1 MTRPSFIRTLVA
13 VCVSA
18 MLAVAL
24 SGCMQQASTQGND
37 QQSENR
43 EYMTQVNQK
52 MDDLDSRLSDF
63 VDAVSRGD
71 VVTMRTQ
78 ADNAFKV
85 LDDLSSL
92 EAPEPLKDVAAG
104 YVDGANSLK
113 DALNSYIQLYTEID
127 GATTTVSYAYT
138 ISGKVMGIV
147 VMVMMMMPMT
157 PTETSLS
164 MMLPRRRISSTW
176 LTKSQTRTKTM
187 MPMNTL
193 SDRDSFITR

>member
-1 MTRPSFIRTLVA
+1 MVVLGPKDVKHATTEDEVVFAPGALGQRSSDAGRARTRAARKGFAAAALVHA
-13 VCVSA
+13 H
-18 MLAVAL
+18 
-24 SGCMQQASTQGND
+24 
-37 QQSENR
+37 
-43 EYMTQVNQK
+43 
-52 MDDLDSRLSDF
+52 LDSRLSDF

-127 GATTTVSYAYT
+127 GATASEPFDWSTYDSRLQAIQDAYNAG
-138 ISGKVMGIV
+138 IDKLKAADEAAAGK
-147 VMVMMMMPMT
+147 
-157 PTETSLS
+157 
-164 MMLPRRRISSTW
+164 
-176 LTKSQTRTKTM
+176 
-187 MPMNTL
+187 
-193 SDRDSFITR
+193 D

>member
-1 MTRPSFIRTLVA
+1 M
-13 VCVSA
+13 
-18 MLAVAL
+18 
-24 SGCMQQASTQGND
+24 TQG
-37 QQSENR
+37 
-43 EYMTQVNQK
+43 TQK

-92 EAPEPLKDVAAG
+92 EAPEPLKDVAAD

-127 GATTTVSYAYT
+127 GETASDWSTYDSRLQAIQDAYNAG
-138 ISGKVMGIV
+138 IDKLKAADEAAAGK
-147 VMVMMMMPMT
+147 
-157 PTETSLS
+157 
-164 MMLPRRRISSTW
+164 
-176 LTKSQTRTKTM
+176 
-187 MPMNTL
+187 
-193 SDRDSFITR
+193 D

>member
-13 VCVSA
+13 VCASA

-24 SGCMQQASTQGND
+24 SGCMQQASTQGNE

-92 EAPEPLKDVAAG
+92 EAPEEPLKDVAAG

-127 GATTTVSYAYT
+127 GATTTEPFDWSTYDSRLQAIQDAYNAG
-138 ISGKVMGIV
+138 IDKLKAADGAAAGK
-147 VMVMMMMPMT
+147 
-157 PTETSLS
+157 
-164 MMLPRRRISSTW
+164 
-176 LTKSQTRTKTM
+176 
-187 MPMNTL
+187 
-193 SDRDSFITR
+193 D

>member
-1 MTRPSFIRTLVA
+1 MGLPPPSVRPYLKSYCCSNPTACARLTLA
-13 VCVSA
+13 CRA
-18 MLAVAL
+18 H
-24 SGCMQQASTQGND
+24 
-37 QQSENR
+37 
-43 EYMTQVNQK
+43 
-52 MDDLDSRLSDF
+52 LDSRLSDF

-127 GATTTVSYAYT
+127 GATTTDPFDWSTYDSRLQAIQDAYNAG
-138 ISGKVMGIV
+138 IDKLKAADEAAAGK
-147 VMVMMMMPMT
+147 
-157 PTETSLS
+157 
-164 MMLPRRRISSTW
+164 
-176 LTKSQTRTKTM
+176 
-187 MPMNTL
+187 
-193 SDRDSFITR
+193 D

>member
-24 SGCMQQASTQGND
+24 SGCMQQASTQGNE

-78 ADNAFKV
+78 ADNAFQ
-85 LDDLSSL
+85 
-92 EAPEPLKDVAAG
+92 
-104 YVDGANSLK
+104 GA
-113 DALNSYIQLYTEID
+113 
-127 GATTTVSYAYT
+127 
-138 ISGKVMGIV
+138 
-147 VMVMMMMPMT
+147 
-157 PTETSLS
+157 
-164 MMLPRRRISSTW
+164 
-176 LTKSQTRTKTM
+176 
-187 MPMNTL
+187 
-193 SDRDSFITR
+193 

>member
-1 MTRPSFIRTLVA
+1 MTRPHSSARLPPFA
-13 VCVSA
+13 CSA

-24 SGCMQQASTQGND
+24 SGCMQQTANQGNE

-127 GATTTVSYAYT
+127 GATTTVSYAYA

-147 VMVMMMMPMT
+147 VMVMMIIAALIMLA
-157 PTETSLS
+157 ETNVFLD
-164 MMLPRRRISSTW
+164 MAENVRRIAG
-176 LTKSQTRTKTM
+176 R
-187 MPMNTL
+187 L
-193 SDRDSFITR
+193 SRRSMEEE

>member
-104 YVDGANSLK
+104 YVDGANSL
-113 DALNSYIQLYTEID
+113 LYTEID
-127 GATTTVSYAYT
+127 GATASEPFDWSTYDSRLQAIQDAYNAG
-138 ISGKVMGIV
+138 IDKLKAADEAAAGK
-147 VMVMMMMPMT
+147 
-157 PTETSLS
+157 
-164 MMLPRRRISSTW
+164 
-176 LTKSQTRTKTM
+176 
-187 MPMNTL
+187 
-193 SDRDSFITR
+193 D

>member
-1 MTRPSFIRTLVA
+1 MTRPSFIRTLAA

-24 SGCMQQASTQGND
+24 SGCMQQTANQGNE

-52 MDDLDSRLSDF
+52 MDDL
-63 VDAVSRGD
+63 DAVSRGD

-127 GATTTVSYAYT
+127 GATTTDPFDWSTYDSRLQAIQDAYNAG
-138 ISGKVMGIV
+138 IDKLKAADEAAAGK
-147 VMVMMMMPMT
+147 
-157 PTETSLS
+157 
-164 MMLPRRRISSTW
+164 
-176 LTKSQTRTKTM
+176 
-187 MPMNTL
+187 
-193 SDRDSFITR
+193 D

>member
-1 MTRPSFIRTLVA
+1 MIRPSFIRTLVA

-127 GATTTVSYAYT
+127 GATTTEPFDWSTYDSRLQAIQDAYNAG
-138 ISGKVMGIV
+138 IDKLKAADEAAAGK
-147 VMVMMMMPMT
+147 
-157 PTETSLS
+157 
-164 MMLPRRRISSTW
+164 
-176 LTKSQTRTKTM
+176 
-187 MPMNTL
+187 
-193 SDRDSFITR
+193 D

>member
-1 MTRPSFIRTLVA
+1 MGEHMTRSSFIRALAA

-24 SGCMQQASTQGND
+24 SGCMQQTANQAND

-78 ADNAFKV
+78 ADNAFQ
-85 LDDLSSL
+85 
-92 EAPEPLKDVAAG
+92 
-104 YVDGANSLK
+104 GA
-113 DALNSYIQLYTEID
+113 
-127 GATTTVSYAYT
+127 
-138 ISGKVMGIV
+138 
-147 VMVMMMMPMT
+147 
-157 PTETSLS
+157 
-164 MMLPRRRISSTW
+164 
-176 LTKSQTRTKTM
+176 
-187 MPMNTL
+187 
-193 SDRDSFITR
+193 